1 MWLLAPMPDP
11 EMYFPKEVNAADHL
25 GNRPIDHR
33 LWSGI
38 RQSSQAPRP
47 PMLLF
52 EFDGA
57 LFQFADREPEF
68 AALFQFPPRIT
79 A

>member
-1 MWLLAPMPDP
+1 
-11 EMYFPKEVNAADHL
+11 
-25 GNRPIDHR
+25 
-33 LWSGI
+33 
-38 RQSSQAPRP
+38 
-47 PMLLF
+47 MLLF

-68 AALFQFPPRIT
+68 AALFQFPLRIT

>member
-1 MWLLAPMPDP
+1 
-11 EMYFPKEVNAADHL
+11 
-25 GNRPIDHR
+25 
-33 LWSGI
+33 
-38 RQSSQAPRP
+38 
-47 PMLLF
+47 MLLF

-79 A
+79 ALPALTYPGSRPFLDAIQEPRILPTSAIITSAA